1 MCKVLDVDKY
11 TKRSSKGY
19 EGHTIQQTGHSR
31 GHLTA
36 WALRAATMPRV
47 EVNL

>member
-11 TKRSSKGY
+11 TKRGSKGH
-19 EGHTIQQTGHSR
+19 EGYTIQQTGHIR

-36 WALRAATMPRV
+36 QALSAATMPRV

>member
-11 TKRSSKGY
+11 TKRGSKGY
-19 EGHTIQQTGHSR
+19 EGHTIHSR

-36 WALRAATMPRV
+36 WALCAATMPRV